1 MFLCDQRPV
10 ERQAACARPTRLDIL
25 PICSVERAVE
35 VEGPRKRWG
44 ALERTLGRPSPEAV
58 EPPVAELSMPEL
70 SMPEP
75 SVPETSVLSRKEF
88 ARQLRREAYQ
98 RAKRARAA
106 DPRHLALKEAA
117 KQRRRELYQQAK
129 ERRKAHEAEAEAQRK
144 VSETKQRA
152 EAKRQLAERVKSVIE
167 SASEPGRAL
176 AVDAELARQDAD
188 VQALIEHLR
197 VESPALAA
205 KHRNF
210 EGDS

>member
-1 MFLCDQRPV
+1 MFLYDRRPL
-10 ERQAACARPTRLDIL
+10 ERQAACARPTRLDTL
-25 PICSVERAVE
+25 PICSVKEAAE

-44 ALERTLGRPSPEAV
+44 ALERTLGRPSPEVA
-58 EPPVAELSMPEL
+58 EPPVA
-70 SMPEP
+70 EP

-167 SASEPGRAL
+167 SASESGRAL

-188 VQALIEHLR
+188 IQALIEHLR